1 MRRAVVGMLK
11 CAIVSG
17 IMMRML
23 VAHDGGGTDD
33 LLRW

>member
-1 MRRAVVGMLK
+1 MRGAVVGMLE
-11 CAIVSG
+11 CAIVGG

-23 VAHDGGGTDD
+23 VAHDGGGTND